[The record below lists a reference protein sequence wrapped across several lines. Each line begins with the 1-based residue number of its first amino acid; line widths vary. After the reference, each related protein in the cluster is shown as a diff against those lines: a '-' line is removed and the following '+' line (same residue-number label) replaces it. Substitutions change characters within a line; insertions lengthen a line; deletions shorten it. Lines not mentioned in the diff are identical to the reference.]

1 MYPSSSEIDA
11 DLERFRR
18 FHPGSSLL
26 CVPNAKNLSDEEV
39 RGMFNIP
46 KSVKSTKMKNTT
58 DPVRND
64 EVVVNLY
71 QLTCG
76 FPMPVDFFTCSLL
89 NAWGISSHQVHPSL
103 CLALKRVLSIFKTY
117 YRFILSTDVQKFITP
132 SGRQIP
138 GLPWKVFSCEC
149 KHPNIRFRLD
159 GFPKCYKRWGQHFY
173 KFQNWKK
180 DDEGS
185 IPSTPADDDSSD
197 VRIEKFFDLPRSLFD
212 VSLSDEFVDW
222 RYDRDLNVNEISAPT
237 HVVPVNK
244 RPGFTVFESDS
255 ESYDGCSPKAP
266 EMNSIETNY
275 HQGSSS
281 PSSLIRIRRRLYKTR
296 TAGATSSDAHDFG
309 VSNEKTRFKRLHKG
323 NQPLPFI
330 FNSRRPKN
338 PLVNKASQFVIV
350 PDAMSGKIC
359 QPTHRSKRL
368 LVCPVGGIA
377 PYFDGNRERTNSG
390 SSDEVLGTNTESSN
404 DISSGCPSPFTDL
417 SDAEVPSGRE
427 AVRGNDFSNTL
438 FADDTSSSK
447 DNVTSSHAAV
457 RDTTRDNEENVI
469 QPPFPSEPLSNFAVF
484 SDVGMMGSGS
494 TNPCPENENVRVCR
508 PTSIPQSDPGI
519 SRPSVASPSLVHS
532 ITEPDHN
539 ILLQTM
545 TEHFNQFLKFATQ
558 LNGVLRQR
566 ALGGG
571 ADAGLRLEI
580 IRLERKNTELSAAIR
595 VLTEELAG
603 ARQELS
609 NSKSR
614 ELQLKLSLEEIGGVL
629 PDSWEN

>member
-18 FHPGSSLL
+18 FHPGGTLL
-26 CVPNAKNLSDEEV
+26 CVPNAKNLSNEEV
-39 RGMFNIP
+39 RGMFNIS
-46 KSVKSTKMKNTT
+46 KSVKFTKMMNPT
-58 DPVRND
+58 DPVCND

-71 QLTCG
+71 QLACG
-76 FPMPVDFFTCSLL
+76 FSMPVDSFTRSLL
-89 NAWGISSHQVHPSL
+89 NAWGISSHQMHPSL
-103 CLALKRVLSIFKTY
+103 CSALKRVLSIFKTY
-117 YRFILSTDVQKFITP
+117 HRFILPADVQKFITP
-132 SGRQIP
+132 LGGQIP
-138 GLPWKVFSCEC
+138 
-149 KHPNIRFRLD
+149 
-159 GFPKCYKRWGQHFY
+159 
-173 KFQNWKK
+173 
-180 DDEGS
+180 
-185 IPSTPADDDSSD
+185 DDDSSD

-222 RYDRDLNVNEISAPT
+222 RYDRDLNANEISTPT
-237 HVVPVNK
+237 HAVPLNQ
-244 RPGFTVFESDS
+244 RPGVTVIESDS

-266 EMNSIETNY
+266 EMNSIETDY
-275 HQGSSS
+275 LQGSSS
-281 PSSLIRIRRRLYKTR
+281 PSSLIRIRRRHYKTK
-296 TAGATSSDAHDFG
+296 TAGATSSGAHDFG
-309 VSNEKTRFKRLHKG
+309 VSNGKTRFKRLRK
-323 NQPLPFI
+323 
-330 FNSRRPKN
+330 
-338 PLVNKASQFVIV
+338 VNAWLTKDI
-350 PDAMSGKIC
+350 
-359 QPTHRSKRL
+359 L
-368 LVCPVGGIA
+368 LKKQARVVQCCPVGGIA
-377 PYFDGNRERTNSG
+377 PAFDGNRESTNSG

-417 SDAEVPSGRE
+417 GDAEVPSGRE

-447 DNVTSSHAAV
+447 DNATTSHDAALSPDC
-457 RDTTRDNEENVI
+457 RETTRDNEESVI
-469 QPPFPSEPLSNFAVF
+469 QPSLPSEPLSNFAVF

-519 SRPSVASPSLVHS
+519 SRPSVASPSPVQS

-558 LNGVLRQR
+558 LNGVLRQH
-566 ALGGG
+566 ALEGG
-571 ADAGLRLEI
+571 ADAGLRLEN
-580 IRLERKNTELSAAIR
+580 IRLESKNSELSVATG

-603 ARQELS
+603 ARQELA